1 VDRLTGVEEFL
12 DGPLDDPAALQ
23 GNLRDLRRIN
33 RLTGGASLSVRAIRG
48 LLPGGGSVIDV
59 GSGGADI
66 PVLLLADARRRGAEL
81 QVTATDSRQE
91 VLDAAMAVRPGLRRV
106 AGLTLSL
113 ADGRGLPWPDG
124 AFDVAH
130 SSMVLHHL
138 EPEDAVRFLRELRRV
153 SRRGIVV
160 NDLARGRLYW
170 IGAWIL
176 TRTVA
181 TARYTRHDGPLSVR
195 RAYSRPEMEGLLR
208 EAGLEPSATF
218 VGFAGHRY
226 AIVAS

>member
-1 VDRLTGVEEFL
+1 VDRLTGVEELL
-12 DGPLDDPAALQ
+12 DGSLDDPAALQ
-23 GNLRDLRRIN
+23 ANLRDLRRIN

-48 LLPGGGSVIDV
+48 LLPSGGSVIDV

-66 PVLLLADARRRGAEL
+66 PVLLIDDARRRGAEI

-91 VLDAAMAVRPGLRRV
+91 VLDAAVAVRPGLGRV
-106 AGLTLSL
+106 AGLTLSM
-113 ADGRGLPWPDG
+113 ADGRGLAWPNG
-124 AFDVAH
+124 VFDVAH
-130 SSMVLHHL
+130 SSLVLHHL
-138 EPEDAVRFLRELRRV
+138 EPADAIAFLRELRRV

-160 NDLARGRLYW
+160 NDLARGRLAW
-170 IGAWIL
+170 LGAWL
-176 TRTVA
+176 MTHTLA
-181 TARYTRHDGPLSVR
+181 TARYTRHDGPLSVK
-195 RAYSRPEMEGLLR
+195 RAYTRWEMEGMLR